1 MEKRYSHFA
10 SLYKNLN
17 KTFANMPPMPKKTL
31 FKIKDPNKL
40 EIRRMGLENFMRG
53 IVGRTDIFNNPVC
66 RHFLEVDKHAP

>member
-1 MEKRYSHFA
+1 MEKRYSHFS

-40 EIRRMGLENFMRG
+40 ELRRMGLENFMR
-53 IVGRTDIFNNPVC
+53 VN
-66 RHFLEVDKHAP
+66 

>member
-10 SLYKNLN
+10 ALYKMLN

-31 FKIKDPNKL
+31 FKIKDQNKL
-40 EIRRMGLENFMRG
+40 ELRRMGLENFMRG
-53 IVGRTDIFNNPVC
+53 IVSRTDIFNNPTA